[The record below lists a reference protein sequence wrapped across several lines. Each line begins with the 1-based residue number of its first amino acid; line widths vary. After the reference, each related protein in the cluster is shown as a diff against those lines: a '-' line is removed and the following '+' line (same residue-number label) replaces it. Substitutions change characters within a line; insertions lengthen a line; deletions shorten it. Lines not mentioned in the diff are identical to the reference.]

1 MSDKQRGKI
10 QSNVS
15 LSTKRLRSFRD
26 VTRHLEAKRD
36 KSKRKVKRRNLDRLN
51 SNSPQSVSADVHH
64 DADPNGS
71 RSDNSLPQPV
81 NSVSFIPLPD

>member
-1 MSDKQRGKI
+1 MQRGEFK
-10 QSNVS
+10 SRKS
-15 LSTKRLRSFRD
+15 TMPTKRLRSFRN
-26 VTRHLEAKRD
+26 VIGQKRD
-36 KSKRKVKRRNLDRLN
+36 PSKRKIKRRNLDRLN

-71 RSDNSLPQPV
+71 RSDDSLPQPV